1 MDLSE
6 YAESLRREL
15 TSITRFAG
23 EDIARA
29 AEMLSE
35 TLDSS
40 VRLALLDVLSAAAD
54 EITASLEGATID
66 VRLSGTEPQFVVN
79 MTRPAEDPVADTGDA
94 GEEAGSSRITLRL
107 SEGLKT
113 RVEAAA
119 VGAGM
124 SVNAW
129 LVRAISRALDGSSG
143 GARARPPFPPPP
155 PPGRPGKRFTGF
167 ARS

>member
-15 TSITRFAG
+15 IAITRFAG
-23 EDIARA
+23 EDVSRA
-29 AEMLSE
+29 AEMLAES
-35 TLDSS
+35 LDSS

-54 EITASLEGATID
+54 EITSRLEGAAID
-66 VRLSGTEPQFVVN
+66 VRLTGMEPEFVV
-79 MTRPAEDPVADTGDA
+79 TISHEADHDTAAEPADGTDDA
-94 GEEAGSSRITLRL
+94 GQTRLTLRM
-107 SEGLKT
+107 SEGLKA

-119 VGAGM
+119 AASGQ

-129 LVRAISRALDGSSG
+129 LVRAVNRALDPSSG
-143 GARARPPFPPPP
+143 RGPKARPTI
-155 PPGRPGKRFTGF
+155 GKRYTGY